1 MTIEEL
7 KKTYNVVIAREI
19 KAEKFLEDRNI
30 SQAKKE
36 SWLPEFENITIQ
48 LSLLMREYKSLV
60 GEEMPIKNILGGFEN
75 V

>member
-1 MTIEEL
+1 VTIEEL

-48 LSLLMREYKSLV
+48 LSLLMREYKSLA
-60 GEEMPIKNILGGFEN
+60 GEEMKLNNILGGFEN